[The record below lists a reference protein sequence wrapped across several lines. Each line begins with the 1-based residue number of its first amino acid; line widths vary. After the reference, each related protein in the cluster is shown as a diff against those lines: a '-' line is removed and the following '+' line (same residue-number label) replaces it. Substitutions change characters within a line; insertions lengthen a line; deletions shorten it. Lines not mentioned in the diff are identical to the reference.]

1 MKFTIVLVDSDII
14 EVDNLKRI
22 RHVIRSQQEGEKG
35 DSGMKNPKWMLMNGL
50 LIIWMIFTFM
60 VSDSEANPDVYYGN
74 VVATEGKTIQVKGK
88 DGRVS
93 VFWLGHRT
101 RFDTRAP
108 FIGDR
113 VKIEYVKDKLKRN
126 AVTRVTILAK

>member
-1 MKFTIVLVDSDII
+1 
-14 EVDNLKRI
+14 
-22 RHVIRSQQEGEKG
+22 
-35 DSGMKNPKWMLMNGL
+35 MKNPKRMLMIGF
-50 LIIWMIFTFM
+50 LIIWVIFAFM
-60 VSDSEANPDVYYGN
+60 ESDSDANPDLYYGN

-101 RFDTRAP
+101 RFDTRVP
-108 FIGDR
+108 LPGDR

-126 AVTRVTILAK
+126 AVTRVTILSK

>member
-1 MKFTIVLVDSDII
+1 
-14 EVDNLKRI
+14 
-22 RHVIRSQQEGEKG
+22 
-35 DSGMKNPKWMLMNGL
+35 MLMIGF
-50 LIIWMIFTFM
+50 LIIWMIFTFV

-74 VVATEGKTIQVKGK
+74 VVATEGKTIQVKAK

-101 RFDTRAP
+101 QFDTRAP

-113 VKIEYVKDKLKRN
+113 VKIEYVKDKLHRN
-126 AVTRVTILAK
+126 AVTRLTILSK

>member
-1 MKFTIVLVDSDII
+1 MRVT
-14 EVDNLKRI
+14 
-22 RHVIRSQQEGEKG
+22 GWEKG
-35 DSGMKNPKWMLMNGL
+35 AGQMKNPTRILTIGF

-93 VFWLGHRT
+93 MFWLGHRT
-101 RFDTRAP
+101 RFDTQVP
-108 FIGDR
+108 FFGDR
-113 VKIEYVKDKLKRN
+113 VRIEYVKDKLKRN